1 MSELIMLVG
10 LPGSG
15 KSTYIKKINKDNDY
29 VVISSDDILEELAN
43 LDGTDYNR
51 AFAKHANFAGKEM
64 FRRAESA
71 IKNGDKIIWDQTNM
85 NVKNRKRKL
94 GMFPETYVKRA
105 VVFSIDDAELNRRL
119 KQRER
124 ETGKKIPDHV
134 IKNMA
139 ASYQAPSRAEGF
151 SKIEYIR

>member
-1 MSELIMLVG
+1 MTELIMLIG

-15 KSTYIKKINKDNDY
+15 KSTYIKKINKDNEY
-29 VVISSDDILEELAN
+29 VVISSDDILEELAK

-64 FRRAESA
+64 FRRAEAA
-71 IKNGDKIIWDQTNM
+71 IKNGANIIWDQTNM

-94 GMFPETYVKRA
+94 AMFPDTYTKRA
-105 VVFSIDDAELNRRL
+105 VVFSIDDGELNRRL
-119 KQRER
+119 KKRER

-134 IKNMA
+134 IKSMA
-139 ASYQAPSRAEGF
+139 ASYQAPTRGEGF
-151 SKIEYIR
+151 SKIEYIK